1 MSRSCSLTSLPAMVD
16 ILISELKEPFPG
28 KLLLSEIFVIVTEEE
43 MKVFIILKFTF

>member
-1 MSRSCSLTSLPAMVD
+1 MTTYVKVLQPDFPACHG
-16 ILISELKEPFPG
+16 ELKEPFPG